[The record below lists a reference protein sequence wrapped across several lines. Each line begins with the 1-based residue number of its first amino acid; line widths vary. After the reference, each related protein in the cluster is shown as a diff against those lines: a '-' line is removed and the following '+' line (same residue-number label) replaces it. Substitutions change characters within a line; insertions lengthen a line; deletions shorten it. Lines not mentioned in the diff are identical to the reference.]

1 MASPTKLPDD
11 PHDDEL
17 RAFIDPI
24 GHLLQR
30 SEKGGAVGAGGDIAP
45 DERGH
50 SRRDTGSGAEPAK
63 VRDAREAVERLR
75 GAAAQGHP
83 SAIWLLGEA
92 HESGEGVAAPD
103 AAEAARLYV
112 AAAELGCAPAVDACR
127 RLGLRFRARRPP
139 AEPEGS
145 PQPPPARYVKP
156 PYADAFTPG
165 MGFLGSK
172 SMAGRDDH

>member
-83 SAIWLLGEA
+83 SAIRRYADPVRRQAGARNECSASRRSGLHRLGELA
-92 HESGEGVAAPD
+92 GNAAQRSRITAQAKGIRANVPG
-103 AAEAARLYV
+103 ASAGATAWWYVRLPLP
-112 AAAELGCAPAVDACR
+112 AGCLTRV
-127 RLGLRFRARRPP
+127 
-139 AEPEGS
+139 
-145 PQPPPARYVKP
+145 
-156 PYADAFTPG
+156 
-165 MGFLGSK
+165 
-172 SMAGRDDH
+172 